1 MAKTKIDDLYANMFS
16 EDVVDPSKKDTKVKT
31 WYDIGNYA
39 LNYTCSKNLQGAIAS
54 GRITGIEGLGSTGKS
69 LFGLSVFK
77 DPKIDLCIVIDTEGG
92 GNSRELMEFVG
103 VPMEKIRVLKAH
115 TFSCYKISK
124 ADGSREEVSDKDVP
138 KKLETDKFRYVLGV
152 TYQMKKIVDSFSLD
166 PNLQNKN
173 IVIVLDSIANL
184 QSVRELSGGYDMGKR
199 AQEIGIFFRTFD
211 NALENT
217 NIGFIYTN
225 KLYTNFGNV
234 YDPWKSVGGENVFY
248 NSSLILRLATSS
260 ETDDVSES
268 EIKADKKNKNTSLG
282 NTYTTSMCRITKS
295 RFGTKNRSCQYLIDS
310 QFGLTRYSG
319 LFRLLSD
326 FKIIISPSSG
336 WYALPVLWGEEK
348 FRKKDFIS
356 LFRKDEAE
364 NVLKLQKALDAREE
378 EIKNERREFNETGV
392 ADVEESQDLQDE
404 EDILMEEI
412 LGETE

>member
-16 EDVVDPSKKDTKVKT
+16 EDVIDPSKKDTKVKT

-184 QSVRELSGGYDMGKR
+184 QSVRELNGTCVVEGTLVNELNGYKKIED
-199 AQEIGIFFRTFD
+199 I
-211 NALENT
+211 ALGDYVLT
-217 NIGFIYTN
+217 HLGSF
-225 KLYTNFGNV
+225 KKV
-234 YDPWKSVGGENVFY
+234 VGTKTYE
-248 NSSLILRLATSS
+248 
-260 ETDDVSES
+260 
-268 EIKADKKNKNTSLG
+268 NKNTLIKFS
-282 NTYTTSMCRITKS
+282 TSKGEISITPDH
-295 RFGTKNRSCQYLIDS
+295 R
-310 QFGLTRYSG
+310 
-319 LFRLLSD
+319 
-326 FKIIISPSSG
+326 
-336 WYALPVLWGEEK
+336 VLVDRDGKVEW
-348 FRKKDFIS
+348 RRAD
-356 LFRKDEAE
+356 
-364 NVLKLQKALDAREE
+364 
-378 EIKNERREFNETGV
+378 EIKITDKLLRI
-392 ADVEESQDLQDE
+392 S
-404 EDILMEEI
+404 
-412 LGETE
+412 

>member
-1 MAKTKIDDLYANMFS
+1 MSENCVYNDTIFLDEEYERIDILSIEIIKND
-16 EDVVDPSKKDTKVKT
+16 KKV
-31 WYDIGNYA
+31 YDIEVEDN
-39 LNYTCSKNLQGAIAS
+39 K
-54 GRITGIEGLGSTGKS
+54 
-69 LFGLSVFK
+69 
-77 DPKIDLCIVIDTEGG
+77 
-92 GNSRELMEFVG
+92 
-103 VPMEKIRVLKAH
+103 
-115 TFSCYKISK
+115 TFCISK
-124 ADGSREEVSDKDVP
+124 EDI
-138 KKLETDKFRYVLGV
+138 
-152 TYQMKKIVDSFSLD
+152 IVH
-166 PNLQNKN
+166 NC
-173 IVIVLDSIANL
+173 
-184 QSVRELSGGYDMGKR
+184 DMGRR

-225 KLYTNFGNV
+225 KLYTNFGNI

-336 WYALPVLWGEEK
+336 WYALPALWGEEK

-356 LFRKDEAE
+356 LFRKDETE